1 MWKSYNNEWV
11 VKEEIYSENELKE
24 LKSFCQCPRC
34 KDDPLSLWNIHTKI
48 LDLFLHRKCATCYGC
63 VGSDFP
69 DSLLIKKA
77 REVRKA
83 KDDVNGCVVVNNK

>member
-1 MWKSYNNEWV
+1 
-11 VKEEIYSENELKE
+11 
-24 LKSFCQCPRC
+24 
-34 KDDPLSLWNIHTKI
+34 LWNIHTKI

-83 KDDVNGCVVVNNK
+83 RDDVNGCVVVNNK